1 MNLWRLTT
9 CALIMTIL
17 VLCCCHEVSSTNPH
31 VILRRLSLPD
41 GSSENEDS
49 EQNKDVT
56 CPCENGDVGLKY
68 ICDSLTNDVEACM
81 LHVAKSLRYIYGNNA
96 NEPFKRIRKQLS
108 FNGAI
113 SSIAGMLN
121 GEQMR
126 NRDALLRS
134 RIQSMG

>member
-1 MNLWRLTT
+1 MNLWKLTM

-17 VLCCCHEVSSTNPH
+17 VLCCHEVSSTNPH
-31 VILRRLSLPD
+31 VILRRLSLPN
-41 GSSENEDS
+41 GSSENEDN

-56 CPCENGDVGLKY
+56 CPCENDDVGLKY
-68 ICDSLTNDVEACM
+68 ICDSLTNDVESCM
-81 LHVAKSLRYIYGNNA
+81 LHVAKSLRHIYGNNA

-126 NRDALLRS
+126 NRDAFLRS
-134 RIQSMG
+134 RIQMMG